1 MSVKA
6 DCDRLKQELSIANDK
21 LSEFEIIIVQFSV
34 CCMCQQLSLYSVG
47 AATLDAVQLVLREER
62 QAKEELLSS
71 KQYIEM
77 RSKEFIENQQRK
89 LEKINLAKVR

>member
-1 MSVKA
+1 M
-6 DCDRLKQELSIANDK
+6 
-21 LSEFEIIIVQFSV
+21 
-34 CCMCQQLSLYSVG
+34 G